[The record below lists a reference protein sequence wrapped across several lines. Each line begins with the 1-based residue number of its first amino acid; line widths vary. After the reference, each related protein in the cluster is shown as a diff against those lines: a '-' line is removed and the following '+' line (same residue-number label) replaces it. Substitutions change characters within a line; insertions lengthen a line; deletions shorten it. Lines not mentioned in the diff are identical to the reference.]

1 MKFRSTILALLMCAR
16 AYWGVAAART
26 RKGNGERPMKY
37 GISVLMVACTTAAIL
52 AGCTTTKETDAFGV
66 DPLVKNDGFKIID
79 LAEVLSAGEFSM
91 KEPSD
96 SDEDGNQNKNKNKN
110 DNAGKLEMAFARF
123 ARAIDSEKN
132 AGKSKLHR
140 NRVQEFILAASNQAC
155 GVYKHNLK
163 EFEAEVNFW
172 LGSLTTALAGAGAIF
187 TGTDIVRALSGAAGI
202 TSGVRFEFNEDFFQ
216 NLTIQ
221 VITKGL
227 ESKRREIYDEIVKN
241 REHGLEKYPIQR
253 AIKDAI
259 FYHDHCSLISGL
271 EQAAITIE
279 RNENPGP
286 EAMKRFLKNLG
297 VTRSAMDVL
306 VGKQVAG
313 VTAVSR
319 DLPEHY
325 ASLDGSSQTRKTL
338 RDSVDKA
345 LKITSGVEA
354 DEVAQDAHKNW
365 LGFADAAFSKFDA
378 VYGEKLKD
386 TVGVAE
392 KVHELTAAIEDKKTT
407 EDERRIKT
415 AELAVEQAKLRALS
429 NDVKGAE
436 RTLASAV
443 DIALKGFANAIT
455 LVRAKVDAK
464 VAADKAGSAA
474 DIAKKALTA
483 AETAKKIA
491 QKKLDE
497 ANESGDEAAIAKAKA
512 ELDEAA
518 KVLKKAQT
526 ESIAASAAAKEA
538 QEKAKKAKEEAEK
551 AVNPPATP
559 PDGGDEKKISAV
571 EIPAVS
577 STKTKDA
584 DSMPAPPIGAPV
596 LLIEPQP
603 LNN

>member
-1 MKFRSTILALLMCAR
+1 
-16 AYWGVAAART
+16 
-26 RKGNGERPMKY
+26 
-37 GISVLMVACTTAAIL
+37 
-52 AGCTTTKETDAFGV
+52 
-66 DPLVKNDGFKIID
+66 
-79 LAEVLSAGEFSM
+79 
-91 KEPSD
+91 
-96 SDEDGNQNKNKNKN
+96 
-110 DNAGKLEMAFARF
+110 
-123 ARAIDSEKN
+123 
-132 AGKSKLHR
+132 
-140 NRVQEFILAASNQAC
+140 
-155 GVYKHNLK
+155 
-163 EFEAEVNFW
+163 
-172 LGSLTTALAGAGAIF
+172 
-187 TGTDIVRALSGAAGI
+187 
-202 TSGVRFEFNEDFFQ
+202 
-216 NLTIQ
+216 
-221 VITKGL
+221 
-227 ESKRREIYDEIVKN
+227 
-241 REHGLEKYPIQR
+241 
-253 AIKDAI
+253 
-259 FYHDHCSLISGL
+259 
-271 EQAAITIE
+271 
-279 RNENPGP
+279 
-286 EAMKRFLKNLG
+286 
-297 VTRSAMDVL
+297 
-306 VGKQVAG
+306 
-313 VTAVSR
+313 
-319 DLPEHY
+319 
-325 ASLDGSSQTRKTL
+325 
-338 RDSVDKA
+338 
-345 LKITSGVEA
+345 
-354 DEVAQDAHKNW
+354 
-365 LGFADAAFSKFDA
+365 
-378 VYGEKLKD
+378 
-386 TVGVAE
+386 
-392 KVHELTAAIEDKKTT
+392 LTAAIEDKKTT